1 VNTPATPTEK
11 DDRDYGRRVRL
22 RDRRVEQKVLRE
34 LLDRVRAGMSG
45 TLVLRGEPG
54 IGKSALLEFA
64 VESAPDLQV
73 LRMVA
78 VESEMAMGFAAV
90 HHLLLPVLPAIDRL
104 PEPQERALRVAFGL
118 ENGLPTDPFLV
129 GLAVLSLLSDAA
141 AARPVLCV
149 IDDAQWL
156 DDESVDIFSFTA
168 RRLLADRVGMLFAVC
183 DTPGRPPHLQTLPEL
198 RMPGLPE
205 EAATELLIATIGRPV
220 PPAVGRHVVA
230 DTGGNPLALTEVAR
244 ELTAQQLSGDAP
256 LPQPLPLGRRLEERF
271 ARCIRDLPPET
282 RRLLLLAAADQPA
295 CGHRLW
301 RAASALG
308 IPEPAAGPAE
318 AAGLAVFWPEVRFQ
332 HPLVRAAV
340 YHAATAD
347 QRRQAH
353 RSLAGAC
360 DRDRD
365 PDARAWHLAAAATGP
380 DEHVAAEQEEAADRV
395 RTRGGYATAAELLER
410 AAVLSPSEEG
420 QARRRLSAAHAELL
434 AGALD
439 RAGALLAQATP
450 GIHDPLS
457 RAMAD
462 RLDGTIRIA
471 RGQPSEAASIL
482 VRAARAFR
490 ARDPHEARACALSA
504 LDAALQAGWSA
515 SRPVLR
521 EIAETIEGLP
531 EIDGFP
537 ASAADLLLR
546 GYAARVTGGPASAVP
561 ALRRALAVFLADDAA
576 ADIGV
581 HQLYLVILAA
591 TELYDDEALD
601 ALTQRWVRLAREN
614 GALVTLQYALLVRG
628 MFADVPSGRLAAA
641 RAATEESRALAE
653 AAGAPGVGGTRGQD
667 VLLPLV
673 FAGHEAEAR
682 AAADVL
688 VREAREGHALGQVV
702 FAAYSLGVLELSL
715 GNYEAAAVWLGR
727 VCENDGPL
735 AASALPDLVEA
746 AVRACRRD
754 TAESALERLTERAR
768 ASGTALAL
776 GLLARAQALLADH
789 EAARGRYEEAIAQL
803 RRSRSAP
810 QLARAHLLYGEWL
823 RRQRR
828 RREAR
833 DQLRIAHDL
842 FEAMGFDLFA
852 ERARVELRATG
863 EHARH
868 REAGAPE
875 QLTPQEAQIAALVS
889 RGETNREIAA
899 QLFISPNTVEYHLR
913 KVFRKLEV
921 SSRTQLARRLID
933 DAPSIPGPRSPAHSA
948 RALGDRPG

>member
-1 VNTPATPTEK
+1 M
-11 DDRDYGRRVRL
+11 RL
-22 RDRRVEQKVLRE
+22 SDRRVEQEVLRE
-34 LLDRVRAGMSG
+34 LLDSVRAGMSG
-45 TLVLRGEPG
+45 TLVLQGEPG

-90 HHLLLPVLPAIDRL
+90 HHLLRPVLPTIDRL

-118 ENGLPTDPFLV
+118 EHGLPADPFLV
-129 GLAVLSLLSDAA
+129 GMAVLTLLSDAA
-141 AARPVLCV
+141 EARPVLCV

-156 DDESVDIFSFTA
+156 DDESADVLSFAA

-183 DTPGRPPHLQTLPEL
+183 DTPGRPPHLRTLPEL
-198 RMPGLPE
+198 RVAGLRE
-205 EAATELLIATIGRPV
+205 EAATQLLIATIGRPV
-220 PPAVGRHVVA
+220 PPAVGRHVLA
-230 DTGGNPLALTEVAR
+230 DTGGNPLALIEVAR
-244 ELTAQQLSGDAP
+244 VLTPQQLSGDAP

-271 ARCIRDLPPET
+271 ARRIRDLPQET
-282 RRLLLLAAADQPA
+282 RSLLLLAAADRPA

-340 YHAATAD
+340 YQAATTD

-353 RSLAGAC
+353 RTLAGAC

-395 RTRGGYATAAELLER
+395 RTRGGYAAAATLLER
-410 AAVLSPSEEG
+410 AAVLSPSEER
-420 QARRRLSAAHAELL
+420 QTRRRLAAAHAELL

-450 GIHDPLS
+450 GIHDPRS

-504 LDAALQAGWSA
+504 LDAASQAGWSA

-521 EIAETIEGLP
+521 EIAETIEALP
-531 EIDGFP
+531 EVGSP

-601 ALTQRWVRLAREN
+601 ALTQRWVRLAREK
-614 GALVTLQYALLVRG
+614 GALVTVQYALLVRG

-641 RAATEESRALAE
+641 RAAAEESRALAE
-653 AAGAPGVGGTRGQD
+653 AAGTPGLGGTRGQD

-688 VREAREGHALGQVV
+688 VREAREAYALGQVV
-702 FAAYSLGVLELSL
+702 FAAYGLGILELSL
-715 GNYEAAAVWLGR
+715 GNYEAAAGWLGR

-754 TAESALERLTERAR
+754 TAESALGRLTERAR
-768 ASGTALAL
+768 ASGTALAQ

-789 EAARGRYEEAIAQL
+789 DAARGRYEEAIAQL
-803 RRSRSAP
+803 GRSRSAP

-833 DQLRIAHDL
+833 EQLHIAHDL
-842 FEAMGFDLFA
+842 FAAMGFDLFA
-852 ERARVELRATG
+852 ERARVELGATG

-889 RGETNREIAA
+889 RGERTREIAA

-921 SSRTQLARRLID
+921 SSRTQLARRLIRD
-933 DAPSIPGPRSPAHSA
+933 DAPSIPAPRSPARTA
-948 RALGDRPG
+948 RALDDRPG